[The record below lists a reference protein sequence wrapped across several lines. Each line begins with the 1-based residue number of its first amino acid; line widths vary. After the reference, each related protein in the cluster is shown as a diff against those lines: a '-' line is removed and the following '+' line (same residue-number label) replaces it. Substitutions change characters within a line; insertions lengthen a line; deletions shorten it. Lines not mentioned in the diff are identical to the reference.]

1 MTEKATVKI
10 IFKMTFFSMILHV
23 LNPPLQKEKCSAK
36 GDEGDQRHG
45 AAVVGKEINKLCLF
59 SMEQK

>member
-1 MTEKATVKI
+1 
-10 IFKMTFFSMILHV
+10 MTFFSMILHV